1 MLVSHASTFILFFQN
16 VVFLLWLIFFC
27 FFFALLKGMEL
38 ILPVLLSFIKTFE
51 MNAPVEKMENGK
63 NLFFK
68 NYVLLQIVFHEV
80 VFVAI
85 LVYSLQK

>member
-1 MLVSHASTFILFFQN
+1 
-16 VVFLLWLIFFC
+16 
-27 FFFALLKGMEL
+27 MEL

-85 LVYSLQK
+85 LEYSFQK